1 MEEVRIEPL
10 RHEELPEAVEVVAG
24 AMSTTPLLMTL
35 FQRQEDK
42 MRCQNAVFRGVLGR
56 LPGQVLVAKE
66 DSRIVGVM
74 HMVEWPRCQLSL
86 LQELRL
92 LPIMLY
98 TLKSTTVRVLNA
110 TSVWFKYAPKEPHW
124 HVDLLAV
131 LPEMQGQGIESR
143 LLERFCEQADKTQ
156 QPAYLHMDNPQNIR
170 LCEQFGFLVA
180 GEAPVLGV
188 TNWFMWRP
196 PHQPAHQAQPCPGY
210 GQ

>member
-10 RHEELPEAVEVVAG
+10 RHEELPEAVEVVTG
-24 AMSTTPLLMTL
+24 AMSTTPLFMTL
-35 FQRQEDK
+35 FERREDK
-42 MRCQNAVFRGVLGR
+42 MRCQKAVLTGVLGR

-66 DSRIVGVM
+66 DSRIIGVM
-74 HMVEWPRCQLSL
+74 RMVEWPRCQLSL

-98 TLKSTTVRVLNA
+98 TLKGTTARVLNA
-110 TSVWFKYAPKEPHW
+110 TSVWLKYAPKEPHW

-156 QPAYLHMDNPQNIR
+156 QSAYLHTDNPQNIR
-170 LCEQFGFLVA
+170 LWEQFGFLVA
-180 GEAPVLGV
+180 GEAPILGV

-196 PHQPAHQAQPCPGY
+196 PHQHTHQAQPYQEY
-210 GQ
+210 G